1 MPRRMNTS
9 YFAAAAVGLVI
20 LAGHAPAQQ
29 AEKADGPRAVALLL
43 DTFKIVEG
51 RYSLDARGNYVRAGK
66 GTHVIPAASVLFVG
80 TSRDHVAKYLAGR
93 ADAESKPTAKLAP
106 GDFNSVAAKAFPTK
120 VQPIL
125 TNLCATCHA
134 KPDYAGTFKLKAV
147 PAGFADAD
155 AARANAVAA
164 LVHIDRVNPS
174 ASDLLA
180 KCVAAHGG
188 QKLPACR
195 DRAHPA
201 YATLELWA
209 HGMTLAEGT
218 PIPKTVPTV
227 KPPQPPAVL
236 VAAKVTP
243 PPAGKMPTTAGPT
256 DPFDPREFNA
266 AAGAKK

>member
-1 MPRRMNTS
+1 MTTS

-29 AEKADGPRAVALLL
+29 AGKPEPADGPRAVAILL

-51 RYSLDARGNYVRAGK
+51 RYALDARGNYVRAGK

-80 TSRDHVAKYLAGR
+80 TSRDQVAKYLAGR
-93 ADAESKPTAKLAP
+93 ADAESKPAAKPAP

-120 VQPIL
+120 VQPVL

-134 KPDYAGTFKLKAV
+134 RPDYAGTFKLKAV
-147 PAGFADAD
+147 PPGFADAD
-155 AARANAVAA
+155 AARLNAIAA
-164 LVHIDRVNPS
+164 LVHIDRASPS
-174 ASDLLA
+174 ASDFLA
-180 KCVAAHGG
+180 KCVTAHGG

-218 PIPKTVPTV
+218 PIPTTVPRV
-227 KPPQPPAVL
+227 KPSQPPAVL

-243 PPAGKMPTTAGPT
+243 PPAGKMLTPAGPT